1 MSYTSDT
8 RVLPP
13 NVQDGFLNIVRRE
26 RIVVS
31 IRMMDGT
38 DLEGRIKHFDR
49 FALILELA
57 DGDQMV
63 FKHAIA
69 FIRSPQRVGPLPNAH
84 S

>member
-1 MSYTSDT
+1 MSQTSDT

-26 RIVVS
+26 RRVVS
-31 IRMMDGT
+31 IRLMDGT

-49 FALILELA
+49 FALILEL
-57 DGDQMV
+57 DGGDQMV

-69 FIRSPQRVGPLPNAH
+69 FIRSPRHVDPLENGH